1 MREIKIL
8 VVDDDMGICQ
18 SLGDILE
25 AKGYQVDIAL
35 DGFQAIGKVKEKDFD
50 VILLDIKMP
59 GINGVETFRRIKKIS
74 LKPRVIMITAYAVE
88 DLIREA
94 HDEGVYKVLRKP
106 LEMERV
112 IGLIEAAVGG
122 E

>member
-1 MREIKIL
+1 VREIKIL
-8 VVDDDMGICQ
+8 VVDGDLGICQ